1 MRAHIPRDMPR
12 GGKIQSRVVKSTLE
26 SKDVMNMFQG
36 VLGTGEGT
44 DLNME
49 IVYPK
54 YLKARENCDRFMRLL
69 EVFRDSAVMG
79 RHSAETGHL
88 AGYIADLRAN
98 AAEIFTAP
106 NLGALHPPG
115 TAESALGKAVM
126 YSEVTREEYDAFA
139 DAYTQMKNC
148 KLVNAIIVTCKN
160 LSTHKKALEDREALS
175 DRFLTRT
182 GGLTFAPLPMLT
194 ALNFKQIYSSDVL
207 TAADRE
213 YIMVVL
219 HKLYAISH
227 DVYETMSS
235 PDIDVNEFVHVI
247 MASIDDVKKHIP
259 RCDEAFEKIRES
271 VGLLKGNFDG
281 YYKEYVATDNPTII
295 MENFVLDVS
304 KTTQNSARVTGQFR
318 RIVSHYKK
326 LASQQATDPKLRT
339 LFQKVD
345 QNFQELEQTSR
356 GADDD
361 DAPASGEGADSD
373 GDDGAGDGG
382 AGASAGDAGAAAPV
396 ADPRQSLQSVERQF
410 EAALASAPPASE

>member
-1 MRAHIPRDMPR
+1 MPG

-54 YLKARENCDRFMRLL
+54 YLKARENCGRFMQLL

-79 RHSAETGHL
+79 RRAEEAGHL
-88 AGYIADLRAN
+88 ASYIASMHAN

-106 NLGALHPPG
+106 DLAALHPPA
-115 TAESALGKAVM
+115 TEDRAANKAVA
-126 YSEVTREEYDAFA
+126 YSEVTRAEYDAFA
-139 DAYTQMKNC
+139 DAYNRMKNC
-148 KLVNAIIVTCKN
+148 KLVNTIILTCKN
-160 LSTHKKALEDREALS
+160 LSTHKKALEDRQALN

-182 GGLTFAPLPMLT
+182 GGLTFAPLPSLA
-194 ALNFKQIYSSDVL
+194 ALNFKKIYSDVTL
-207 TAADRE
+207 TVADRQ
-213 YIMVVL
+213 YVMVVL
-219 HKLYAISH
+219 HKMYTIGH
-227 DVYETMSS
+227 DVYETMTS
-235 PDIDVNEFVHVI
+235 PDIDVDEFVHVI
-247 MASIDDVKKHIP
+247 MSSIDDVKKHIP

-271 VGLLKGNFDG
+271 VGLLKGNFNG

-304 KTTQNSARVTGQFR
+304 KTTQNSARVTAQFR

-345 QNFQELEQTSR
+345 QNFQELEQSSQ
-356 GADDD
+356 GVGEASEDEAAGSDD
-361 DAPASGEGADSD
+361 EVADSD
-373 GDDGAGDGG
+373 NEAAD
-382 AGASAGDAGAAAPV
+382 SAPPV
-396 ADPRQSLQSVERQF
+396 VDPRQSLQIVERQL
-410 EAALASAPPASE
+410 EESLAGAAESASRPPE